1 MTMLAGPAP
10 LTAEQVWRPH
20 VPVPE
25 WADDVV
31 VGTVYLLHFT
41 DPVTGQHAR
50 FGHAGH
56 YLGWAHLGR
65 LDARLAEHGT
75 PRGAKLL
82 GYAREAGLSWE
93 LARTWEGTR
102 KREAL
107 LKAQGG
113 HSRKCPMCGIVPQ
126 VT

>member
-1 MTMLAGPAP
+1 MTMLAGPPP
-10 LTAEQVWRPH
+10 LTAEQVWRPM
-20 VPVPE
+20 PE

-31 VGTVYLLHFT
+31 VGTIYLLHFT
-41 DPVTGQHAR
+41 DPATGRHAR
-50 FGHAGH
+50 LGHSGH
-56 YLGWAHLGR
+56 YLGWTHLGR
-65 LDARLAEHGT
+65 LDKRLAEHGT
-75 PRGAKLL
+75 RQGSKLIW
-82 GYAREAGLSWE
+82 YAREAGLSWE